1 MLYNY
6 GMPLHLL
13 KLSVGTEDVEGLERW
28 QAMRLREHGRV
39 FHVTRMYPKR
49 AEEILKGG
57 SIYWVIRRFIQV
69 RQRITQIERFTDD
82 EGIGR
87 CRLVFDPELVR
98 TRPDP
103 RRPHQGW
110 RYFHEDDAPPD
121 LDADISVARDM
132 PPAMRAELRA
142 LCLI

>member
-1 MLYNY
+1 MDYIG
-6 GMPLHLL
+6 GMPLHLI
-13 KLSVGTEDVEGLERW
+13 KLSVGTEDVEQLERW
-28 QAMRLREHGRV
+28 QAQRLREYGRV

-49 AEEILKGG
+49 DEEILAGG

-69 RQRITQIERFTDD
+69 RQRVTAIERFTDD

-110 RYFHEDDAPPD
+110 RYLTEEDAPPD
-121 LDADISVARDM
+121 LGSMAETRDM